1 MRKKSSGEDKSGQV
15 VPYESR
21 RDFVV
26 DLYEG
31 LLQRTPENHEVE
43 YWVNVA
49 AEKGTRHVLEQ
60 FVSSQELVER
70 IKQTRDFAQNWSL
83 SQYGEVELLLKLI
96 SKEVFASPTIV
107 DVGAAGVDISNSIDL
122 IATMGWRGL
131 LIEANP
137 HHAELLATEIAEL
150 NADVVCCAVAA
161 TEGEA
166 TFYLGRNHHLSSLN
180 QEIAESWGDTQGEIT
195 VTKRR
200 LHKILDEHN
209 IPQNFAVLSLD
220 IEGVDFEVLN
230 DLINSS
236 LYRPDWII
244 IEWGHTIFEATM
256 DDHRLTDAVR
266 TEYEIVGTTFSNIL
280 LKRIKN
286 QKSLRRS
293 GLAK

>member
-180 QEIAESWGDTQGEIT
+180 QEMAESWGDTQGEIT

-200 LHKILDEHN
+200 LHKILDQHG

-286 QKSLRRS
+286 
-293 GLAK
+293 

>member
-1 MRKKSSGEDKSGQV
+1 MWKKNLRDDKSRQV
-15 VPYESR
+15 GPYESQS
-21 RDFVV
+21 DFVI

-31 LLQRTPENHEVE
+31 ILQRTPAQHEVD

-49 AEKGTRHVLEQ
+49 SEVGTRHVLQQ
-60 FVSSQELVER
+60 FVASEEVKAR
-70 IKQTRDFAQNWSL
+70 INQPRPISKKWSL

-96 SKEVFASPTIV
+96 SNEVFSSPTIV

-122 IATMGWRGL
+122 IASMGWRGL
-131 LIEANP
+131 LVEANP
-137 HHAELLATEIAEL
+137 HHAEILAKEIAGL
-150 NADVVCCAVAA
+150 NADVVCCAVAS

-166 TFYLGRNHHLSSLN
+166 TLYLGRNHHLSSLN
-180 QEIAESWGDTQGEIT
+180 QEMAESWGDSQGEIT

-230 DLINSS
+230 DLINNSN
-236 LYRPDWII
+236 YRPDWII

-256 DDHRLTDAVR
+256 EDPRVTLAVR
-266 TEYEIVGTTFSNIL
+266 SEYEIVGGTFSNIF
-280 LKRIKN
+280 LKRK
-286 QKSLRRS
+286 KSID
-293 GLAK
+293 

>member
-1 MRKKSSGEDKSGQV
+1 MWKKNLREGKSRQV
-15 VPYESR
+15 TPYESQ

-31 LLQRTPENHEVE
+31 ILQRTPENHEVD

-96 SKEVFASPTIV
+96 SNEVFASPTIV

-137 HHAELLATEIAEL
+137 HHAKTLATEIAEL
-150 NADVVCCAVAA
+150 NADVVCCAVAS

-180 QEIAESWGDTQGEIT
+180 QEMAESWGDTQGEIT

-200 LHKILDEHN
+200 LHKILDEHS

-230 DLINSS
+230 DLINNSA
-236 LYRPDWII
+236 YRPNWII

-256 DDHRLTDAVR
+256 EDARVTPEVR
-266 TEYEIVGTTFSNIL
+266 SEYEIVGGTFSNIF
-280 LKRIKN
+280 LKRKN
-286 QKSLRRS
+286 QSRE
-293 GLAK
+293 

>member
-150 NADVVCCAVAA
+150 NANVVCCAVAA

-180 QEIAESWGDTQGEIT
+180 QEMAESWGDSQGEIT

-286 QKSLRRS
+286 
-293 GLAK
+293 

>member
-1 MRKKSSGEDKSGQV
+1 MWKKNLLEGKSWQV
-15 VPYESR
+15 APYESQ

-31 LLQRTPENHEVE
+31 ILQRTPENHEVD

-96 SKEVFASPTIV
+96 SNEVFASPTIV

-180 QEIAESWGDTQGEIT
+180 QEMAESWGDSQGEIT

-200 LHKILDEHN
+200 LQNILDEHQ
-209 IPQNFAVLSLD
+209 ISPSFAVLSLD

-230 DLINSS
+230 DLINNSN
-236 LYRPDWII
+236 YRPNWII

-256 DDHRLTDAVR
+256 EDARVTPEVR
-266 TEYEIVGTTFSNIL
+266 SEYEIVGGTFSNIF
-280 LKRIKN
+280 LKRKN
-286 QKSLRRS
+286 QSRE
-293 GLAK
+293 

>member
-1 MRKKSSGEDKSGQV
+1 MWKKNLREGKSRQV
-15 VPYESR
+15 APYESQG
-21 RDFVV
+21 DFVV

-31 LLQRTPENHEVE
+31 LLQRTPENHEVD

-96 SKEVFASPTIV
+96 SNEVFASPTIV

-150 NADVVCCAVAA
+150 NAAVVCCAVAS

-166 TFYLGRNHHLSSLN
+166 TFYLGKHHHLSSLN
-180 QEIAESWGDTQGEIT
+180 QEMAESWGDSQGEIT

-200 LHKILDEHN
+200 LHKILDEHDV
-209 IPQNFAVLSLD
+209 PQNFAVLSLD

-230 DLINSS
+230 DLINNSN
-236 LYRPDWII
+236 YRPNWII

-256 DDHRLTDAVR
+256 EDARVTPEVR
-266 TEYEIVGTTFSNIL
+266 SEYEIVGGTFSNIF
-280 LKRIKN
+280 LKRKN
-286 QKSLRRS
+286 QSRE
-293 GLAK
+293 

>member
-1 MRKKSSGEDKSGQV
+1 MWKKSSGEDKSGQV
-15 VPYESR
+15 IPYESQ
-21 RDFVV
+21 RDFVI

-150 NADVVCCAVAA
+150 NANVVCCAVAA

-180 QEIAESWGDTQGEIT
+180 QEMAESWGDTQGEIT

-220 IEGVDFEVLN
+220 IEGLDFEVLN

-286 QKSLRRS
+286 
-293 GLAK
+293 

>member
-180 QEIAESWGDTQGEIT
+180 QEMAESWGDTQGEIT

-286 QKSLRRS
+286 
-293 GLAK
+293 

>member
-1 MRKKSSGEDKSGQV
+1 MWKKNLRDDKSRQV
-15 VPYESR
+15 GPYESQS
-21 RDFVV
+21 DFVI

-31 LLQRTPENHEVE
+31 ILLRTPSVQDVE
-43 YWVNVA
+43 YWVNIA
-49 AEKGTRHVLEQ
+49 SEMGTRHVLQQ
-60 FVSSQELVER
+60 FTTSEELVTR
-70 IKQTRDFAQNWSL
+70 INQSRSFSENWSL

-96 SKEVFASPTIV
+96 CAEASLSPTIV

-137 HHAELLATEIAEL
+137 HHAKILATEIAEL
-150 NADVVCCAVAA
+150 NADVVCCAVAS

-166 TFYLGRNHHLSSLN
+166 TFYLGMHHHLSSLN
-180 QEIAESWGDTQGEIT
+180 QEMAESWGDTQGEIT

-230 DLINSS
+230 DLINNSN
-236 LYRPDWII
+236 YRPDWII

-256 DDHRLTDAVR
+256 DDPRVTPAVR
-266 TEYEIVGTTFSNIL
+266 SEYVIVGGTFSNIF
-280 LKRIKN
+280 LKRK
-286 QKSLRRS
+286 KSI
-293 GLAK
+293 A

>member
-83 SQYGEVELLLKLI
+83 SQYGEVELLLNLI

-180 QEIAESWGDTQGEIT
+180 QEMAESWGDTQGEIT

-286 QKSLRRS
+286 
-293 GLAK
+293 

>member
-180 QEIAESWGDTQGEIT
+180 QELAESWGDTQGEIT

-286 QKSLRRS
+286 
-293 GLAK
+293 

>member
-1 MRKKSSGEDKSGQV
+1 MNALRKKNSSEGKSGQV

-150 NADVVCCAVAA
+150 NANVVCCAVAA

-180 QEIAESWGDTQGEIT
+180 QEMAESWGDTQGEIT

-286 QKSLRRS
+286 
-293 GLAK
+293 

>member
-31 LLQRTPENHEVE
+31 LLQRTPENHEVD

-286 QKSLRRS
+286 
-293 GLAK
+293 

>member
-1 MRKKSSGEDKSGQV
+1 MWKKNLREGKSRQV
-15 VPYESR
+15 APYESQG
-21 RDFVV
+21 DFVV

-31 LLQRTPENHEVE
+31 ILQRTPENHEVD

-96 SKEVFASPTIV
+96 SNEVFASPTIV

-150 NADVVCCAVAA
+150 NAAVVCCAVAS

-166 TFYLGRNHHLSSLN
+166 TFYLGKHHHLSSLN
-180 QEIAESWGDTQGEIT
+180 QEMAESWGDSQGEIT

-200 LHKILDEHN
+200 LHKILAEHDV
-209 IPQNFAVLSLD
+209 PQNFAVLSLD

-230 DLINSS
+230 DLINNSN
-236 LYRPDWII
+236 YRPNWII

-256 DDHRLTDAVR
+256 EDARVTPEVR
-266 TEYEIVGTTFSNIL
+266 SEYEIVGGTFSNIF
-280 LKRIKN
+280 LKRKN
-286 QKSLRRS
+286 QSRE
-293 GLAK
+293 

>member
-1 MRKKSSGEDKSGQV
+1 MWKKNLRDDKSRQV
-15 VPYESR
+15 GPYESQS
-21 RDFVV
+21 DFVI

-31 LLQRTPENHEVE
+31 ILQRTPAQHEVD

-49 AEKGTRHVLEQ
+49 SEVGTRHVLQQ
-60 FVSSQELVER
+60 FVASEEVKAR
-70 IKQTRDFAQNWSL
+70 INQPRPISKKWSL

-96 SKEVFASPTIV
+96 SNEVFSSPTIV

-122 IATMGWRGL
+122 IASMGWRGL
-131 LIEANP
+131 LVEANP
-137 HHAELLATEIAEL
+137 HHAEILAKEIAGL
-150 NADVVCCAVAA
+150 NADVVCCAVAS

-180 QEIAESWGDTQGEIT
+180 QEMAESWGDSQGEIT

-230 DLINSS
+230 DLINNSN
-236 LYRPDWII
+236 YRPDWII

-256 DDHRLTDAVR
+256 EDPRVTLAVR
-266 TEYEIVGTTFSNIL
+266 SEYEIVGGTFSNIF
-280 LKRIKN
+280 LKRK
-286 QKSLRRS
+286 KSID
-293 GLAK
+293 

>member
-49 AEKGTRHVLEQ
+49 AEKGTHHVLEQ

-180 QEIAESWGDTQGEIT
+180 QEMAESWGDTQGEIT

-200 LHKILDEHN
+200 LHKILDQHG

-286 QKSLRRS
+286 
-293 GLAK
+293 

>member
-1 MRKKSSGEDKSGQV
+1 MRKKNSSEGKSGQV

-180 QEIAESWGDTQGEIT
+180 QEMAESWGDTQGEIT

-286 QKSLRRS
+286 
-293 GLAK
+293 

>member
-256 DDHRLTDAVR
+256 DD
-266 TEYEIVGTTFSNIL
+266 
-280 LKRIKN
+280 
-286 QKSLRRS
+286 
-293 GLAK
+293 

>member
-180 QEIAESWGDTQGEIT
+180 QEMAESWGDTQGEIT

-200 LHKILDEHN
+200 LHKILDQHG

>member
-286 QKSLRRS
+286 
-293 GLAK
+293 

>member
-150 NADVVCCAVAA
+150 NANVVCCAVAA

-180 QEIAESWGDTQGEIT
+180 QEMAESWGDTQGEIT

-286 QKSLRRS
+286 
-293 GLAK
+293 

>member
-150 NADVVCCAVAA
+150 NANVVCCAVAA

-286 QKSLRRS
+286 
-293 GLAK
+293 